1 MERSISSLCASLSS
15 VLDHA
20 DSSSRELAD
29 LVSRRPIHLGN
40 LHTRLSS
47 GPTGTRHLF
56 RDVENRCWWGA
67 HAEVDS
73 EVQDGD
79 IRNPGDPAN
88 GCFSVS
94 SSVLKSSRGR
104 FGNDDDAPYPSL
116 WYIICLENQAFREFE
131 ESLKSL
137 GFSDACLATLSSEG
151 TQVTDYGE
159 KQQELY
165 KNPESA
171 DEGKKIMKEA
181 ELIAPQSQILFI
193 LIFLLLTEGNSFKE
207 MLRASKE
214 EYEQLPPY
222 MKSLASWEVRL
233 NFWRKGRACLL
244 MLLRLNQ
251 LTMEAI
257 DGATFYTLR
266 KNNS

>member
-40 LHTRLSS
+40 LHPRLSS
-47 GPTGTRHLF
+47 GPTGTRKL
-56 RDVENRCWWGA
+56 NRLA
-67 HAEVDS
+67 EAANAEVEHLESMVLGAVSFEELLGHCGEALNVYARHHEDIESRLVSFGYEPPKLDS

-79 IRNPGDPAN
+79 IGKPGDPAN

-104 FGNDDDAPYPSL
+104 FGNDNDAPYPFFGISFVWKTL
-116 WYIICLENQAFREFE
+116 VSGIRFG

-181 ELIAPQSQILFI
+181 ELIAPQSKSNDQGEQHECLGCFKDRSNLIHSDLF
-193 LIFLLLTEGNSFKE
+193 
-207 MLRASKE
+207 A
-214 EYEQLPPY
+214 
-222 MKSLASWEVRL
+222 A
-233 NFWRKGRACLL
+233 
-244 MLLRLNQ
+244 
-251 LTMEAI
+251 
-257 DGATFYTLR
+257 D
-266 KNNS
+266 